1 MDKSTIE
8 DSLAKALEKRRGIK
22 VVTTSSKSG
31 ARISH
36 SIWFVQKDGKLYL
49 LPVRGSDSHWY
60 NNVLA
65 AGAVRLAVGAA
76 EYTLSASA
84 ITDPA
89 GVAPVVKAFRDKYGD
104 KNVATYYPKT
114 DMAVEAP
121 T

>member
-31 ARISH
+31 TRISH

-65 AGAVRLAVGAA
+65 ELDIALRAPG
-76 EYTLSASA
+76 S
-84 ITDPA
+84 PA
-89 GVAPVVKAFRDKYGD
+89 GETSVR
-104 KNVATYYPKT
+104 
-114 DMAVEAP
+114 
-121 T
+121 